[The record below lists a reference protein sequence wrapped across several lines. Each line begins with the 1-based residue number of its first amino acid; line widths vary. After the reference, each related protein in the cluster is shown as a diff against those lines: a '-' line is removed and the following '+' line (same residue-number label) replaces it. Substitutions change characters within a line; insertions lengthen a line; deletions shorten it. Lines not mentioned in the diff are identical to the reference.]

1 MSNKIKIQFKSRL
14 NKADGG
20 RSFRSYSAKMNI
32 IHADDG
38 VKRPTWVDLKFRK
51 EVDTS
56 KLKRGYIIVDD
67 DNVTAPF
74 RYEITMDE
82 KTGKKRYPTVWVA
95 KIDEYIEELA
105 KPTQSQFDCDE
116 EE

>member
-1 MSNKIKIQFKSRL
+1 MANKIKMQFKSRL
-14 NKADGG
+14 NKTEAG

-32 IHADDG
+32 VHADTG
-38 VKRPTWVDLKFRK
+38 ERKPTWVDLKFRK

-74 RYEITMDE
+74 RYEIAVDE
-82 KTGKKRYPTVWVA
+82 KTGKKKYPTIWVG
-95 KIDEYIEELA
+95 KIEEYIEVLA
-105 KPTQSQFDCDE
+105 KPTQAQFDCDE
-116 EE
+116 E